1 MAITAAVANSWKQEI
16 IGGTHSS
23 ADTYKIALYLSTAT
37 LDATTTA
44 YTATGETS
52 GTGYTAGGTTIS
64 GFSVSGTST
73 TARLD
78 FTAPSWASST
88 ITARGALIYNSSK
101 SNKAVA
107 VLNFG
112 TDITSTNGTFT
123 VNMPTVGDT
132 TSLIRIA

>member
-1 MAITAAVANSWKQEI
+1 MAITAAVCNSWKSEI
-16 IGGTHSS
+16 VGGTHAA
-23 ADTYKIALYLSTAT
+23 ADVYKIALYTSTAT

-44 YTATGETS
+44 YSATNEVS
-52 GTGYTAGGTTIS
+52 GTGYTAAGTTLS
-64 GFSVSGTST
+64 GFSVTGTT

-78 FTAPSWASST
+78 FTAPSWPSST

-112 TDITSTNGTFT
+112 SDITSTNGTFT
-123 VNMPTVGDT
+123 VNMPAVGDS